1 MSESGIKVRELG
13 KSISWKKLEAIISD
27 GVITALKGNLTA
39 EDINIDLDGY
49 VTFATGIKNLIKAQ
63 TPRKVRKDK
72 NIPRRTTLI
81 G

>member
-27 GVITALKGNLTA
+27 GVIAELKGELIA

-49 VTFATGIKNLIKAQ
+49 VAFATGIKNLIKAQ
-63 TPRKVRKDK
+63 TPRKIRKDK
-72 NIPRRTTLI
+72 NVPRKKILV